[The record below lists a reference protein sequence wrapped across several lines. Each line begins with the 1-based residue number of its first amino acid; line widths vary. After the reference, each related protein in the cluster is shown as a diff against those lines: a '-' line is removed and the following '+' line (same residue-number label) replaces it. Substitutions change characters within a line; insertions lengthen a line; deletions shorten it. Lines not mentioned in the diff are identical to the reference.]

1 MLIPRELT
9 ESECLDALTGHKIG
23 RIGFCTPDGPRV
35 FPVNYA
41 MDGKSLVFRTSPYG
55 SIARES
61 GGPLDTVYGSIARE
75 NGDRREAA
83 FEIDHF
89 DHQDKTGWS
98 VLVVGRLEVVD
109 DPHELLSLTENPQP
123 WAGGSR
129 GLYLRL
135 HCRLMSG
142 RAVEPPPS

>member
-9 ESECLDALTGHKIG
+9 ESECLEKLAGQNIG
-23 RIGFCTPDGPRV
+23 RVGFCTADGPRV

-41 MDGKSLVFRTSPYG
+41 MDGGSVVFRTSPYG
-55 SIARES
+55 LIARES
-61 GGPLDTVYGSIARE
+61 GQSGTGYGPIAPAPGAQR
-75 NGDRREAA
+75 DAA

-89 DHQDKTGWS
+89 DDQEKTGWS
-98 VLVVGRLEVVD
+98 VLVVGSLKAVE

-135 HCRLMSG
+135 HCRQISG
-142 RAVEPPPS
+142 RAVEAPGR

>member
-41 MDGKSLVFRTSPYG
+41 MDGKSLVFRTSP
-55 SIARES
+55 
-61 GGPLDTVYGSIARE
+61 YGSIARE